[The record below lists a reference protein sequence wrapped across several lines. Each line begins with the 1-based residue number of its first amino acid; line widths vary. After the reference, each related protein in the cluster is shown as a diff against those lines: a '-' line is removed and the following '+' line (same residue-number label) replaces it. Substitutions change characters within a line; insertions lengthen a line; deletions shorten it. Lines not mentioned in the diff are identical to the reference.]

1 MKRKGSELWC
11 GRHIGMPRGG
21 GCGELSCE
29 KQLIAGGN
37 NSGDKMSWEDAS
49 VLYIPG
55 MQLSRAQSMCLVS
68 SPWHTS

>member
-1 MKRKGSELWC
+1 VAVSPPYSSELCC
-11 GRHIGMPRGG
+11 GRHMGMRREEW
-21 GCGELSCE
+21 GELSCE

-55 MQLSRAQSMCLVS
+55 MQLSRAESMCLVS
-68 SPWHTS
+68 

>member
-1 MKRKGSELWC
+1 MRREEW
-11 GRHIGMPRGG
+11 
-21 GCGELSCE
+21 GELSCE

-55 MQLSRAQSMCLVS
+55 MQLSRAESMCLVS
-68 SPWHTS
+68 